1 MKEEDIEINDEDV
14 FEIEGLQVEK
24 DMDDNLK
31 NTIIRY
37 NLVHKKIMEDLQL
50 KS

>member
-1 MKEEDIEINDEDV
+1 MKEEDTEINDEDV